1 MNLGLLPGQL
11 EPKTLSIELFPLSL
25 DIPRKVT
32 PLFLAKLTH
41 HS

>member
-1 MNLGLLPGQL
+1 MSGRYLKRLLGGW
-11 EPKTLSIELFPLSL
+11 L